1 MVHSVSVGASWPGY
15 YSRCLRAWTPN
26 VWRARGPYRCCAF
39 ERECISRALFAGGTQ
54 LFAHRAALRSLK
66 PIFFEIR
73 GDAFPP
79 DRIAYIVLSSMAVYA
94 HFFSGLVL
102 LAHWISL
109 S

>member
-66 PIFFEIR
+66 PIFSEIR

-79 DRIAYIVLSSMAVYA
+79 EPHRLHCSEQHGCVRPL
-94 HFFSGLVL
+94 FFWPGVAGPLDF
-102 LAHWISL
+102 A
-109 S
+109 